1 MKKINIL
8 FILLFLIVSL
18 SAQNK
23 KALLIGIGDYP
34 MESGW
39 CKIHGNNDLLIITDM
54 LKNNGF
60 FNENIVVISNERAT
74 KEAIGQAFDLLI
86 NNVFKDD
93 VVYIHF
99 SGHGQQITDLDGD
112 EPDGFDEARIPYDA
126 FQTFNEGIYE
136 GENHFTDDELNS
148 YLFRIREKIGNEG
161 KIIVVSDACHSG
173 DGSRGDED
181 EDEVLFVRGTKEKFV
196 IPTPNRATFQHRR
209 SVDWLYIA
217 ACKSFQANYEC
228 KGEDGL
234 YYGSLSYIIAEDPR
248 SFSTESY
255 IELIGGWNKKM
266 GILIKYPQN
275 IDSEGR
281 PSLSNDY
288 LF

>member
-1 MKKINIL
+1 
-8 FILLFLIVSL
+8 
-18 SAQNK
+18 
-23 KALLIGIGDYP
+23 
-34 MESGW
+34 
-39 CKIHGNNDLLIITDM
+39 M

-60 FNENIVVISNERAT
+60 QDDNIVVISNEGAT
-74 KEAIGQAFDLLI
+74 KKRIQQNLELLI
-86 NNVFKDD
+86 EDVSEND

-112 EPDGFDEARIPYDA
+112 EPDGFDEAWIPYDA
-126 FQTFNEGIYE
+126 FQSFNEGLYE

-181 EDEVLFVRGTKEKFV
+181 EDEVLFVRGTKDKFL
-196 IPTPNRATFQHRR
+196 IPTPNGTTFQHRR
-209 SVDWLYIA
+209 SIDWLCIA
-217 ACKSFQANYEC
+217 ACKSFQANYEY

-234 YYGSLSYIIAEDPR
+234 FYGSLSYIIANDPR
-248 SFSTESY
+248 SFSAENY
-255 IELIGGWNKKM
+255 LELIGGWNQKM

-275 IDSEGR
+275 IDSEGK
-281 PSLSNDY
+281 PSSLNDY